1 MREDGGKVKLYN
13 CTCNINLKKAS
24 ENEMHY
30 PNLKKYG
37 FSERFE
43 QEASFY
49 EGLYPSRISEQHHYI
64 YKVISEEGELQA
76 EVSGKLHYA
85 AGGTMDFPAV
95 GDWVMIDRADKNSGN
110 AVIRNIL
117 KRKSYFARRAAGTK
131 EDVQIVAANVDTI
144 FICMSLNTDFNL
156 RRLERYMSIA
166 WDSMATPVIVL
177 TKSDLCDDLEDKIRE
192 ISSVSTG
199 ADIIICSCAEERG
212 IDAVYPYIEEGKTI
226 AFIGSSGVGKSTL
239 INRLMGRDVLA
250 TKEIRESDDRGRHT
264 TTHRQLLLLPG
275 GGIVIDTPGMR
286 ELHLYGGNLEKS
298 FEDIIELAQKCRYKD
313 CTHTTEPACAVRKAI
328 EENELSE
335 ERFQNYLKLQREVA
349 YEGLNSR
356 QLEKEKI
363 NRMFGSKGE
372 MKRLMREV
380 KENKKR

>member
-1 MREDGGKVKLYN
+1 MQYR
-13 CTCNINLKKAS
+13 
-24 ENEMHY
+24 
-30 PNLKKYG
+30 NLKKYG
-37 FSERFE
+37 FTERFE

-49 EGLYPSRISEQHHYI
+49 EGLHPARVSEQHHNI
-64 YKVISEEGELQA
+64 YKVISEEGELRA

-85 AGGTMDFPAV
+85 AEGTMDFPAV
-95 GDWVMIDRADKNSGN
+95 GDWVMIDRTDENSGN

-117 KRKSYFARRAAGTK
+117 KRKSYFARKAAGTK

-156 RRLERYMSIA
+156 RRLERYLSIA
-166 WDSMATPVIVL
+166 WDSMASPVVVL
-177 TKSDLCDDLEDKIRE
+177 TKADLCRDPEQKIAE
-192 ISSVSTG
+192 VTSVSAG

-226 AFIGSSGVGKSTL
+226 AFIGSSGVGKSTI
-239 INRLMGRDVLA
+239 INRLMGREILA

-264 TTHRQLLLLPG
+264 TTHRQLLLLPE

-298 FEDIIELAQKCRYKD
+298 FEDIGELALGCRYRD
-313 CTHTTEPACAVRKAI
+313 CTHTTEPGCAVRKAI
-328 EENELSE
+328 EEKELSE
-335 ERFQNYLKLQREVA
+335 ERFQNYLKLQRELA
-349 YEGLNSR
+349 YDGLNSR
-356 QLEKEKI
+356 QLENEKI

-380 KENKKR
+380 KEKKKR